1 MAYKNKTIRN
11 PLTGQEIRFLQTA
24 ADTAGKLL
32 EMESTYAPGSVEPP
46 MHYHPVQTEHFEIL
60 AGEMTVK
67 INGAARVLIPGDK
80 LEIPPNTPHAMWN
93 HGSIPATINWQA
105 RPALNME
112 EFFETLMGLAADGK
126 TKPNGMP
133 GILQISMLMKR
144 FSGVI
149 RMIKPAY
156 PVQRVV
162 FGVLSP
168 IARLLGHRPT
178 YPKYL
183 D

>member
-1 MAYKNKTIRN
+1 MAYKHKIIRN
-11 PLTGQEIRFLQTA
+11 PFTGQEIRFLQTA
-24 ADTAGKLL
+24 ADTAGTLL
-32 EMESTYAPGSVEPP
+32 EMESTYTPGSVEPP

-60 AGEMTVK
+60 TGEMSVK
-67 INGAARVLIPGDK
+67 IHGATRVLKVGDT

-93 HGSIPATINWQA
+93 HGTISATINWQA

-133 GILQISMLMKR
+133 GLLQISMLMKR

-149 RMIKPAY
+149 RMIKPSF

-168 IARLLGHRPT
+168 IARLLGHRSV
-178 YPKYL
+178 YDKYL
-183 D
+183 N